1 MRIGFGYDSHRL
13 AKERKLIL
21 GGVEIPCEKGLLGHS
36 DADVLLHAICDAILG
51 AIGEGDLGR
60 HFPDSDP
67 AYKDIPS
74 RELLIKVNK
83 LAIRKGYRVNN
94 VDSTLVLEKP
104 KLREYINKMVEN
116 IAGFLNVE
124 PGRVNVKAS
133 TNEGMG
139 FTGRCEGVV
148 AFAVV
153 TMKGREQG
161 LGVKGKEK

>member
-13 AKERKLIL
+13 VEGRMLIL

-51 AIGEGDLGR
+51 AIGEGDIGK

-67 AYKDIPS
+67 AFKDISS
-74 RELLIKVNK
+74 RKLLNRVHK
-83 LAIRKGYRVNN
+83 LAIRKGYQVNN
-94 VDSTLVLEKP
+94 IDSTLILEEP
-104 KLREYINKMVEN
+104 KLREYIDKMIAN
-116 IAGFLNVE
+116 ITGLLDMD

-139 FTGRCEGVV
+139 FTGRREGIA
-148 AFAVV
+148 AFVVV
-153 TMKGREQG
+153 TMKSGEQRSR
-161 LGVKGKEK
+161 VKGKKK